1 MWTLYLRTVYFRTTY
16 PGGSL
21 KFVWLGTMA
30 PIRTLRDIQRSF
42 RPPFDRLVRGVEDS
56 LGLCRLLDRG
66 FAPFLCQTRTRT
78 NRAWAIRWGR
88 WNMPKSKELIH
99 LRFQAVVI
107 ASQLPDNKAEA
118 MLVLDYAR
126 HMVLEFLDDS
136 SEVSDSASGTIMRDK
151 FTLQ

>member
-1 MWTLYLRTVYFRTTY
+1 M
-16 PGGSL
+16 PN
-21 KFVWLGTMA
+21 
-30 PIRTLRDIQRSF
+30 
-42 RPPFDRLVRGVEDS
+42 
-56 LGLCRLLDRG
+56 
-66 FAPFLCQTRTRT
+66 T
-78 NRAWAIRWGR
+78 NPNESRWAIRWGR
-88 WNMPKSKELIH
+88 WNMSKSKELIH

-118 MLVLDYAR
+118 LLVLDYAR